1 MKGSPDMVKQE
12 RIVKN
17 LMRYVSIDSETGS
30 EGKFAK
36 VLINALNELGLE
48 VYVDD
53 AGEKVG
59 SDTGNVIARL
69 KGDKS
74 APGILFCCHMDTVRP
89 GKGIKP
95 VVRDDTIYSDGST
108 ILGSDDKA
116 GIAVAMEALAIVKEE
131 KIPHGDIEIVFDI
144 AEEGG
149 LNGTKNLDYSKINS
163 KIAFILDG
171 SGPPGGIVIQGP
183 AHDRIYVKIIGKAAH
198 AGARPEQG
206 ISAIQVAATAI
217 SRMKLLRVDEE
228 TTANIG
234 IIKGGTATNIV
245 CPEVE
250 INAEARSQSIE
261 KLESQVSHMLNLF
274 KDTANTFG
282 ARVSSE
288 VKREYNC
295 FKVEKTD
302 NIVKTVL
309 KACDNIG
316 LKGYTK
322 ISGGGTDAHILA
334 EKGIKTVNL
343 TRGGDKSH
351 SVEEHIKIKD
361 LVESARLVLEIIK
374 IIE

>member
-1 MKGSPDMVKQE
+1 MVNQE
-12 RIVKN
+12 RIVET
-17 LMRYVSIDSETGS
+17 LMKYVMIDSETGS
-30 EGKFAK
+30 EGNFAK
-36 VLINALNELGLE
+36 VLIAELKELGLE
-48 VYVDD
+48 VSVDD
-53 AGEKVG
+53 AGKKVG

-74 APGILFCCHMDTVRP
+74 APGIMFCCHMDTVRP
-89 GKGIKP
+89 GKGVKP
-95 VVRDDTIYSDGST
+95 VIRNDTIYSDGAT

-116 GIAVAMEALAIVKEE
+116 GIAVAMEALKIVKEE
-131 KIPHGDIEIVFDI
+131 KIPHGEIEIVFDI

-149 LNGTKNLDYSKINS
+149 LNGAKNLDYSKINS
-163 KIAFILDG
+163 KMAFVLDG

-183 AHDRIYVKIIGKAAH
+183 AHDRIQVRIFGKPAH

-234 IIKGGTATNIV
+234 IIEGGTATNIV

-250 INAEARSQSIE
+250 INAEARSLNIE
-261 KLESQVSHMLNLF
+261 KLENQVSHMLNLF
-274 KDTANTFG
+274 KETADTFG
-282 ARVSSE
+282 ARVSLE
-288 VKREYNC
+288 VTREYNC
-295 FKVEKTD
+295 FKIEETD
-302 NIVKTVL
+302 NLVQTVL

-322 ISGGGTDAHILA
+322 VSGGGTDAHILA
-334 EKGIKTVNL
+334 EKGIRTVNL

-351 SVEEHIKIKD
+351 SVEENIKIKD
-361 LVESARLVLEIIK
+361 LVDSARLVLEIIK
-374 IIE
+374 MIE

>member
-1 MKGSPDMVKQE
+1 MISRE
-12 RIVKN
+12 RIVDSFI
-17 LMRYVSIDSETGS
+17 RYVKIDSETRS
-30 EGKFAK
+30 EGNFAK
-36 VLINALNELGLE
+36 VLIAELKELGLE
-48 VYVDD
+48 VCVDD

-59 SDTGNVIARL
+59 SDTGNVIARF

-74 APGILFCCHMDTVRP
+74 VPSIMFCCHMDTVSP
-89 GKGIKP
+89 GKGVKP
-95 VVRDDTIYSDGST
+95 VIRDGTIYSDGTT

-116 GIAVAMEALAIVKEE
+116 GIAVVMEALKNVTEE
-131 KIPHGDIEIVFDI
+131 NIPHGDIEIVFDI

-163 KIAFILDG
+163 KTAFVLDG
-171 SGPPGGIVIQGP
+171 SGAPGGIVIQGP
-183 AHDRIYVKIIGKAAH
+183 AHDRIHVNIFGKPSH

-206 ISAIQVAATAI
+206 ISAIQVAAAAI

-250 INAEARSQSIE
+250 IHAEARSLIPE
-261 KLESQVSHMLNLF
+261 KLESQASHMLNCF
-274 KDTANTFG
+274 KEAADASG
-282 ARVSSE
+282 ARVTHE

-295 FKVEKTD
+295 F
-302 NIVKTVL
+302 NIDAADPIVQTVL
-309 KACDNIG
+309 RACDNIG
-316 LKGYTK
+316 LKGWTK
-322 ISGGGTDAHILA
+322 ISGGGTNAHILA

-361 LVESARLVLEIIK
+361 LVDSAHLVSEIIK